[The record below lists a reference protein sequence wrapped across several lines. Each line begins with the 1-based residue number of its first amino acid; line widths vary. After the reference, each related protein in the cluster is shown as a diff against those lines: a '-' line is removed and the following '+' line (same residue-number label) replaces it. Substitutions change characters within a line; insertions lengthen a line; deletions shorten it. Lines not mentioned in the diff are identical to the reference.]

1 MAFPTTSSIRQFNL
15 RFRARWLIYKKRLN
29 KNRDRAI
36 ILTKSA
42 EYWFYTFLYAKQD
55 MANINHRELMGFREL
70 AKHYAN
76 LSEEKTTVLVKSKE
90 LVEICD
96 DSKK

>member
-1 MAFPTTSSIRQFNL
+1 
-15 RFRARWLIYKKRLN
+15 
-29 KNRDRAI
+29 
-36 ILTKSA
+36 
-42 EYWFYTFLYAKQD
+42 
-55 MANINHRELMGFREL
+55 
-70 AKHYAN
+70 

>member
-1 MAFPTTSSIRQFNL
+1 
-15 RFRARWLIYKKRLN
+15 
-29 KNRDRAI
+29 
-36 ILTKSA
+36 
-42 EYWFYTFLYAKQD
+42 
-55 MANINHRELMGFREL
+55 
-70 AKHYAN
+70 HYAN

>member
-1 MAFPTTSSIRQFNL
+1 
-15 RFRARWLIYKKRLN
+15 
-29 KNRDRAI
+29 
-36 ILTKSA
+36 
-42 EYWFYTFLYAKQD
+42 KQD

>member
-1 MAFPTTSSIRQFNL
+1 
-15 RFRARWLIYKKRLN
+15 
-29 KNRDRAI
+29 
-36 ILTKSA
+36 
-42 EYWFYTFLYAKQD
+42 
-55 MANINHRELMGFREL
+55 MGIREL

-76 LSEEKTTVLVKSKE
+76 LSEEKTAVLVKSKE

>member
-1 MAFPTTSSIRQFNL
+1 
-15 RFRARWLIYKKRLN
+15 
-29 KNRDRAI
+29 
-36 ILTKSA
+36 
-42 EYWFYTFLYAKQD
+42 
-55 MANINHRELMGFREL
+55 MGFREL

-76 LSEEKTTVLVKSKE
+76 LSEEKTMALVKSKE

>member
-1 MAFPTTSSIRQFNL
+1 
-15 RFRARWLIYKKRLN
+15 
-29 KNRDRAI
+29 
-36 ILTKSA
+36 
-42 EYWFYTFLYAKQD
+42 
-55 MANINHRELMGFREL
+55 MGFREL

-90 LVEICD
+90 LMEICD